1 MDVKDLMPDEE
12 IDQTKEM
19 MFSEGA
25 NVKKIYN
32 TAAYNNLDIY
42 QVNTTYYSALGNQDD
57 AYLLARAIQFFA
69 PGIPQVYY
77 VGMLAGCNDL
87 ELLEATKEGR
97 NINRHYYSKE
107 EIAKEVERPVVKKLL
122 ELMEFRNSHPAFDVE
137 GDIAVELPEE
147 GLLEIRRSSGADYA
161 VLKADLVKKTF
172 TIEHS

>member
-1 MDVKDLMPDEE
+1 ME
-12 IDQTKEM
+12 
-19 MFSEGA
+19 
-25 NVKKIYN
+25 
-32 TAAYNNLDIY
+32 
-42 QVNTTYYSALGNQDD
+42 AL
-57 AYLLARAIQFFA
+57 
-69 PGIPQVYY
+69 
-77 VGMLAGCNDL
+77 
-87 ELLEATKEGR
+87 GR